1 MDIVVK
7 GLTPANMDS
16 SRGGKGTHAR
26 HERKK
31 ERRKNRRDRRESV
44 REGIFVYLSVKNDR
58 RRLRNRRKAGP

>member
-7 GLTPANMDS
+7 GSAPVNIDSSKGEKHTPARRES
-16 SRGGKGTHAR
+16 
-26 HERKK
+26 KK

-44 REGIFVYLSVKNDR
+44 REGIFVHLSVKNDR

>member
-7 GLTPANMDS
+7 GSAPVNMDS
-16 SRGGKGTHAR
+16 PMGEKDTLAR
-26 HERKK
+26 REAKK
-31 ERRKNRRDRRESV
+31 ERRKNRRDRRKSV

>member
-7 GLTPANMDS
+7 GSAPANMDS
-16 SRGGKGTHAR
+16 SKREKGTHAR
-26 HERKK
+26 RELKK

-44 REGIFVYLSVKNDR
+44 REGIFVHLSVKNDR

>member
-7 GLTPANMDS
+7 GSAPANMDS
-16 SRGGKGTHAR
+16 SKDGKGTYVR
-26 HERKK
+26 REMKK

-58 RRLRNRRKAGP
+58 RRLRNRRKAGL